1 MEGAPAPAAA
11 VRWPVL
17 PSGAGACESYVE
29 GLGYCVFS
37 DGRAA
42 GAIVQGRAP
51 TGTKLPS
58 CARCLTVRRTFE
70 HNACTMA
77 TETID
82 LSALSSTAQAELAAT
97 ADEEGLERWR
107 ISYLGRKGRLTL
119 VLRRLGELSLDERR
133 RLGAE
138 ANRVK
143 QDLEAAFETKR
154 QRTQQQ
160 RLAATLEADQLD
172 VTLPGRPKRIGR
184 LHPVTQT
191 MREMLDIFVSMGF
204 SIVEGPEVETDYY
217 NFEALRLPKDH
228 PARDMQ
234 DTMYIDYQR
243 NGEYPLLLRTH
254 TSPNQVRFMECHQP
268 PIRIVSPGKCFRNE
282 ATDPSH
288 EWMITQIELLAVD
301 EGISMADLKGTL
313 FEFAKRMFGQERQV
327 RFRCDYFPYVE
338 PGVDMAIDCFLC
350 GGEGCRTCHQE
361 GWIEVLGAGMVHPEI
376 LANMGYD
383 TDRYTGFAAGL
394 GAERICMLRHG
405 VEDIRSFYANDLR
418 FLEQF

>member
-1 MEGAPAPAAA
+1 M
-11 VRWPVL
+11 
-17 PSGAGACESYVE
+17 
-29 GLGYCVFS
+29 
-37 DGRAA
+37 
-42 GAIVQGRAP
+42 
-51 TGTKLPS
+51 T
-58 CARCLTVRRTFE
+58 
-70 HNACTMA
+70 
-77 TETID
+77 TEAID
-82 LSALSSTAQAELAAT
+82 LAELASSAR
-97 ADEEGLERWR
+97 AELDAARDEAALERWR
-107 ISYLGRKGRLTL
+107 VSYLGRKGRLTL
-119 VLRRLGELSLDERR
+119 VLRRLGKLPLEERR

-138 ANRVK
+138 ANPLR
-143 QDLEAAFETKR
+143 QELESALEAR
-154 QRTQQQ
+154 QQELAGR
-160 RLAATLEADQLD
+160 RLAATVEAGRLD

-191 MREMLDIFVSMGF
+191 LREMLDIFVSMGF
-204 SIVEGPEVETDYY
+204 SIIEGPEVETDYY

-234 DTMYIDYQR
+234 DTLYVDYQR
-243 NGEYPLLLRTH
+243 DGEYPLMLRTH
-254 TSPNQVRFMECHQP
+254 TSPNQVRFMEQHQP
-268 PIRIVSPGKCFRNE
+268 PVRIVSPGKCYRHE

-288 EWMITQIELLAVD
+288 EWMITQVELLAVD

-313 FEFAKRMFGQERQV
+313 FEFAKRMFGQERRV

-361 GWIEVLGAGMVHPEI
+361 GWIEMLGAGMVHPEI

-394 GAERICMLRHG
+394 GVERICMLRHG
-405 VEDIRSFYANDLR
+405 IEDIRSFYANDVR